1 MPAIKHQ
8 QRNACPE
15 ISLGEIHIPDDA
27 DLGTGTFTNTF
38 SPRALPPTK
47 VISSIMI
54 NAPSFQVAA
63 TVNPNSEITVALGR
77 ADGSNPRDH
86 AIFILPRSVTRRASH
101 TLRIEFAG
109 WRILSA
115 SFDGQPIQKKV
126 KSHIR
131 PFKIQ
136 NSPRPATATPPPA
149 DRPVLAPTGAAVA
162 PCDAPPAHERHPPRG
177 STSHAAACP

>member
-63 TVNPNSEITVALGR
+63 TVNPNSEITVAGDVPCAVETQRQLGSR
-77 ADGSNPRDH
+77 
-86 AIFILPRSVTRRASH
+86 
-101 TLRIEFAG
+101 LRNH
-109 WRILSA
+109 L
-115 SFDGQPIQKKV
+115 
-126 KSHIR
+126 
-131 PFKIQ
+131 
-136 NSPRPATATPPPA
+136 
-149 DRPVLAPTGAAVA
+149 
-162 PCDAPPAHERHPPRG
+162 
-177 STSHAAACP
+177 